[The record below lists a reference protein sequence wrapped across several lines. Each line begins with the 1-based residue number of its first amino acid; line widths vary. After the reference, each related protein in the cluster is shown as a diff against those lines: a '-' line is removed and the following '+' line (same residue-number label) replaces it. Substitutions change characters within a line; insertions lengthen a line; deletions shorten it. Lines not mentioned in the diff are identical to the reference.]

1 MFGLQQDLENIFQ
14 NLILSDDKTFK
25 QCTNSDV
32 NPRQLHNPRT

>member
-14 NLILSDDKTFK
+14 IPSDNKTFK